1 MGLETL
7 CQKKTAQP
15 HLTARLPQVAQ
26 KPPRQRHLAAQ
37 EKKNAAKTK
46 APERRSR
53 TRDTSKPIARVS
65 AGSCNFKPESRENAM
80 RQCLQRPSQNGDKT
94 NKKRPPNQ
102 VTQGH
107 LAQGGGK
114 QPGNRAPP
122 SVDRRKVDWT
132 EGMDSFLAWAP
143 FLSPSKLRRR
153 TGCQPACDWAL
164 SPCPGGNSGG

>member
-1 MGLETL
+1 MITQLFFFGLETL
-7 CQKKTAQP
+7 CQQKTAQP

-80 RQCLQRPSQNGDKT
+80 RQCLPSQNGDKT

-114 QPGNRAPP
+114 QPGNCAPP
-122 SVDRRKVDWT
+122 SVDRRRVVRT
-132 EGMDSFLAWAP
+132 VGMDSFLAWARV
-143 FLSPSKLRRR
+143 SP
-153 TGCQPACDWAL
+153 PA
-164 SPCPGGNSGG
+164 S